1 MEPYDEG
8 YMDGYLDA
16 SRELRRVFSER
27 LYELRADR
35 DAAVERA
42 VEAEHI
48 RDEMLNAVDTA
59 LGVPS

>member
-8 YMDGYLDA
+8 YMDGYMDA
-16 SRELRRVFSER
+16 SREHRRALSER
-27 LYELRADR
+27 LELLRADR
-35 DAAVERA
+35 DRAIERA

-59 LGVPS
+59 LGVPQ